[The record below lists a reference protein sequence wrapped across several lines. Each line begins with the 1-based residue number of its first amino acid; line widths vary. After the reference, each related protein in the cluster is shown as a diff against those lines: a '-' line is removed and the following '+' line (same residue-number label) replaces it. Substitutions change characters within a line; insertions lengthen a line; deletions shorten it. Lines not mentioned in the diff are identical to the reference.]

1 MKMIASMMMRKLLMM
16 WVALLTSAVAVGQ
29 NRSKM
34 DLATLEFLEERQSE
48 VEREAWSV
56 EREAWSVE
64 REAWR
69 GKRGAWRG
77 KGMLQQGTETEC
89 QYVDCFI
96 RYSMPCVDALEALGV
111 QVMVDADG
119 IMTARVPVAAMV
131 NVVDLEAVTSL
142 NIGGEVELDSDVA
155 RADTHVF
162 EVQKGMENGLPMN
175 YDGTGIVLGVIDTGI
190 DFTHP
195 AFRTADGHSICTAVY
210 FPCRMRTEGT
220 PPVVVDGKELPGVL
234 YVNRSDIDTL
244 TIDTEN
250 STHGTHVLGIA
261 AGRNIGPYGGVA
273 LGVELVVCPLGNN
286 YKNTDI
292 LNAMAFLVDYA
303 KKVGKP
309 LVISK
314 SMGGLLGSHDGC
326 SDYVVMHDKL
336 LGENAI
342 LCNSNGNAGG
352 RNCYIRLDGSNARRY
367 KDRYYHALMAC
378 PWNSMAKRSDV
389 VTFVAQVW
397 CEDDKPFDVAFVQWD
412 KTQGVVVTDVVKYED
427 YFRDGYSSVTCSSK
441 KNGFSLRA
449 SGMVHASNNKFYT
462 SFKWTYQTHRM
473 LPNGTV
479 GVMILP
485 RDKNQVMH
493 VWLDT
498 SVGTFVTNQDINS
511 KDVVFEEGS
520 SAISANE
527 LSSSTKM
534 ITVGNYVSRVEYPVW
549 LGAQKATTQSETSVG
564 SIAQTSSYGT
574 MLNGVKTPTVC
585 GPGSTIVS
593 SVSHFYSRFGESNS
607 AQKESVDGSDYYWT
621 NMSGTSMSTPHVAG
635 IVALWLQ
642 ANPRMT
648 RKDIFDVLAKTSIPC
663 DKPQEQERWGLY
675 GKIDAL
681 AGLKYVLQTSDIR
694 SMEAEDALLW
704 MDVYNL
710 NGQLLRKRVAAEKA
724 LEGLPAGIYVVGGR
738 KVFK

>member
-1 MKMIASMMMRKLLMM
+1 MKKFLLVLMS
-16 WVALLTSAVAVGQ
+16 LLSSAVAFGQ

-34 DLATLEFLEERQSE
+34 DLSTLEFLEEQQSE
-48 VEREAWSV
+48 VK
-56 EREAWSVE
+56 

-69 GKRGAWRG
+69 VK
-77 KGMLQQGTETEC
+77 KMSQEESEC

-96 RYSMPCVDALEALGV
+96 CYSKPCEDALEALGV
-111 QVMVDADG
+111 QVMVDVDG
-119 IMTARVPVAAMV
+119 IMTARVPVTAMV
-131 NVVDLEAVTSL
+131 DVADLEEVTSL
-142 NIGGEVELDSDVA
+142 NIGGDEELDSDIA
-155 RADTHVF
+155 RADSHVF
-162 EVQKGMENGLPMN
+162 DVQRGKENGLPMN
-175 YDGTGIVLGVIDTGI
+175 YDGTGVVLGVIDGGI

-210 FPCRMRTEGT
+210 FPNRMRAEGT

-244 TIDTEN
+244 TTDTEN

-273 LGVELVVCPLGNN
+273 PGVDLVACPLGGD
-286 YKNTDI
+286 YKNVAI
-292 LNAMAFLVDYA
+292 MNSMAFLLDYA

-314 SMGGLLGSHDGC
+314 SLGSLLGSHDGT
-326 SDYVVMHDKL
+326 SDYVKMHDKL
-336 LGENAI
+336 LGKNAI
-342 LCNSNGNAGG
+342 LCNSNGNAGA
-352 RNCYIRLDGSNARRY
+352 RNCYLCLDGSNARRY
-367 KDRYYHALMAC
+367 KDSYYHAFMAR
-378 PWNSMAKRSDV
+378 PWNNSAKRNNV
-389 VTFVAQVW
+389 VTFSAQVW
-397 CEDDKPFDVAFVQWD
+397 CEDDKPFDIAFIHFD
-412 KTQGVVVTDVVKYED
+412 TTLGCVVKDVLKYED
-427 YFRDGYSSVTCSSK
+427 YFKNGYSGVTHSSK
-441 KNGFSLRA
+441 KNGYSLYA
-449 SGMVHASNNKFYT
+449 SGMVNASNNKFYT
-462 SFKWTYQTHRM
+462 SLKWTYMTHRK
-473 LPNGTV
+473 LPNGLV

-498 SVGTFVTNQDINS
+498 SRGTFMTNQEINS

-527 LSSSTKM
+527 LSSSTKV
-534 ITVGNYVSRVEYPVW
+534 ITVGNYVSRLEYPVW
-549 LGAQKATTQSETSVG
+549 LGSQVKTTKSENPVG
-564 SIAQTSSYGT
+564 SIAKSSSYGT
-574 MLNGVKTPTVC
+574 MVNGIKTPTVC

-593 SVSHFYSRFGESNS
+593 SVNHFNSRFEESNS
-607 AQKESVDGSDYYWT
+607 AQKQSVNGSDYYWG
-621 NMSGTSMSTPHVAG
+621 NMSGTSMSTPHVSG

-648 RKDIFDVLAKTSIPC
+648 RKDILDVMAKTSIPC

-694 SMEAEDALLW
+694 SVEAENALLW
-704 MDVYNL
+704 TDVYNM
-710 NGQLLRKRVAAEKA
+710 NGQLIRKRVAVEKA
-724 LEGLPAGIYVVGGR
+724 LEGLPAGIYVAGGR
-738 KVFK
+738 KVVK